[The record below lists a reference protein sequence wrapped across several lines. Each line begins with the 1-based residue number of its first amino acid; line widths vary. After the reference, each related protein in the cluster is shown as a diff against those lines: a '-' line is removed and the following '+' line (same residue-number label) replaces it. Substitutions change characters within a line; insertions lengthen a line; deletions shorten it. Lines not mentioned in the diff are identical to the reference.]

1 MSPEKTGPG
10 NRRQGPGPGGAGGPG
25 TGWGAPLQDD
35 GCRQRPGPHL
45 KRPILNSHPA
55 LQSKYVWIESFSQSK
70 KRIKVGAAGCVAP
83 GFCES
88 ATGVRVSARPAR
100 AQGCHVACAVMPV
113 SVLLQEE
120 RAKARGTRFSLEPAD
135 QDLRQDGPLGCILLP
150 SMGGTEERK
159 RTSKAALRGFP
170 AFRGACGSAG

>member
-1 MSPEKTGPG
+1 MLSVTQE
-10 NRRQGPGPGGAGGPG
+10 NRPREQEAGAWAGWGLGARAQAGGAL
-25 TGWGAPLQDD
+25 LQDD
-35 GCRQRPGPHL
+35 GCWQRPGPYL

-83 GFCES
+83 GFRGS

-113 SVLLQEE
+113 SVLLREE
-120 RAKARGTRFSLEPAD
+120 RAKARGSRFSLEPAE
-135 QDLRQDGPLGCILLP
+135 QD
-150 SMGGTEERK
+150 
-159 RTSKAALRGFP
+159 
-170 AFRGACGSAG
+170 